1 MTTPPKHR
9 CCSLLLCLFALGAA
23 VRAAAD
29 SPVIDTIAFGSCARE
44 ERPQPVWD
52 QIIAQQ
58 PDLFLFI
65 GDNMYA
71 DSPEKPRSPGDIA
84 EAYRVLGQQPGY
96 QRLLRTCPVL
106 ATWDDHDYGLN
117 DAGKEFPM
125 RRESQQLLL
134 MFFNE
139 PADSL
144 RWQREGVYGAWVF
157 GPPGRRVQVVLLDTR
172 YHRDALRREEDWQR
186 GGLGP
191 YLPHEDETLRLLGEE
206 QWAWLGEQLKKPAD
220 LRVIGSS
227 IQVVP
232 YEHKWECWGNFPHER
247 QRLYDLIGETGASG
261 VVIVSGD
268 RHLMEI
274 SRDEEEGT
282 PYPMVDFTSSGLT
295 EKPGVANDPNRFLVS
310 PVLRQ
315 TNFGVL
321 RIDWGAEPVTVTMLG
336 IGGEGQRLME
346 YEVTLDE
353 LRVR

>member
-1 MTTPPKHR
+1 MSR
-9 CCSLLLCLFALGAA
+9 S
-23 VRAAAD
+23 AAALILLAACTVLSMQAVSAAD
-29 SPVIDTIAFGSCARE
+29 GVIDTIAFGSCAKE
-44 ERPQPVWD
+44 DRPQPIWD
-52 QIIAQQ
+52 QVIAQQ

-125 RRESQQLLL
+125 KRESQQLML

-157 GPPGRRVQVVLLDTR
+157 GPPGRRVQVILLDTR
-172 YHRDALRREEDWQR
+172 YHRDALRRAENWQR
-186 GGLGP
+186 GNIGP
-191 YLPHEDETLRLLGEE
+191 YLPHEDGSPQLLGEE
-206 QWAWLGEQLKKPAD
+206 QWSWLGEQLKKPAD

-232 YEHKWECWGNFPHER
+232 YEHQWECWGNFPHER
-247 QRLYDLIGETGASG
+247 RRLYDLIGETGAGG
-261 VVIVSGD
+261 VVMVSGD

-274 SRDEEEGT
+274 SRDEEEAA

-295 EKPGVANDPNRFLVS
+295 QDPGEADEPNRFRVS

-321 RIDWGAEPVTVTMLG
+321 RIDWGAQPVLVTMVG
-336 IGGEGQRLME
+336 IGSEGQRLME
-346 YEVTLDE
+346 YAVTLDE
-353 LRVR
+353 LQTR